1 MPRPKPVCSPHP
13 YLKRCCDLLLASIA
27 LLACAPLMLCI
38 YGLIRC
44 CGFNQPIFTQKR
56 VGQNGKIFTIF
67 KFRTLRARP
76 HQSPDFSPD
85 HGSKSIL
92 SLLRCS
98 GFDELPQLFNI
109 LRGDMSLVGP
119 RPHTISDHILFA
131 SMLPEYE
138 DRLAV
143 KPGLTGWAQIRGWR
157 GPVTCQRHLAERV
170 AHDLAYIS
178 KQHFFFDLAILVGTV
193 LLPLTASTRRSGLLQ
208 TKDVT

>member
-1 MPRPKPVCSPHP
+1 
-13 YLKRCCDLLLASIA
+13 
-27 LLACAPLMLCI
+27 MLCI
-38 YGLIRC
+38 YGLIRS
-44 CGFNQPIFTQKR
+44 CGFSQPIFTQKR

-67 KFRTLRARP
+67 KFRTLHDIP
-76 HQSPDFSPD
+76 IQSQDFSAA
-85 HGSKSIL
+85 HWSKSIL

-138 DRLAV
+138 DRLAA

-157 GPVTCQRHLAERV
+157 GPVTCQHHLVERV

-178 KQHFFFDLAILVGTV
+178 KQHFLFDLAILIGTV
-193 LLPLTASTRRSGLLQ
+193 LLPLTTSTKRPRVLQ
-208 TKDVT
+208 TKDVS

>member
-1 MPRPKPVCSPHP
+1 MRRPKPVCSPHP

-27 LLACAPLMLCI
+27 ILACAPLMLCV
-38 YGLIRC
+38 YGLIRS
-44 CGFNQPIFTQKR
+44 CGFSQPVFTQKR

-67 KFRTLRARP
+67 KFRTLHDIP
-76 HQSPDFSPD
+76 IQSQDFSAA
-85 HGSKSIL
+85 HWSKSIL

-131 SMLPEYE
+131 SILPEYE
-138 DRLAV
+138 DRLAA

-157 GPVTCQRHLAERV
+157 GPVTCQHHLAERV

-178 KQHFFFDLAILVGTV
+178 KQTLFFDLAILVGTV

-208 TKDVT
+208 TKDVS

>member
-1 MPRPKPVCSPHP
+1 M
-13 YLKRCCDLLLASIA
+13 LASIA
-27 LLACAPLMLCI
+27 ILACAPLMLCV

-44 CGFNQPIFTQKR
+44 YGFNQPVFTQKR

-67 KFRTLRARP
+67 KFRTLRTRP
-76 HQSPDFSPD
+76 HQSPDFSTD
-85 HGSKSIL
+85 HGPKSIL

-98 GFDELPQLFNI
+98 GLDELPQLFNI

-138 DRLAV
+138 ARLVA

-208 TKDVT
+208 TKDVS